1 MDNDYLIDFDKH
13 KRRWSIKT
21 ELPVDFLIHY
31 STNIFQTN
39 NHDLADIGESER
51 KVVVVDKNVYEL
63 YKDDLNS
70 YFKNNKISNEL
81 LVVDSSESTKTF
93 DNADNVIKFFED
105 IKILRR
111 SEPVIAIGGG
121 VLLDLVGF
129 CCGIYRRGIPYV
141 KIPTTLLALV
151 DASVGAKVAVNH
163 LNRRNRIGM
172 YYPASLTLLDKSFIK
187 TQSDRDIIN
196 GIAEIFKL
204 AIIKSEELFK
214 LLEQN
219 AEQLIKD
226 KFQYG
231 AIPVRVINLAIS
243 DMIDEL
249 SPNLWEKKLDRCVD
263 FGHSFS
269 PFVEMKNIPDLQHGE
284 AVALDCIFSS
294 CISFNRGYI
303 SKADLNRIF
312 ETARK
317 LGLQTYHVDFL
328 DFDLLKSGLNDT
340 TKHRN
345 GNQYLPLPI
354 SIGNYKIINDLDIAE
369 IEKAI
374 NIFKS
379 YNE

>member
-70 YFKNNKISNEL
+70 YFINNKISNEL

-93 DNADNVIKFFED
+93 DNADNVIKFFEN

-141 KIPTTLLALV
+141 KVPTTLLALV

-187 TQSDRDIIN
+187 TQNDRDIIN

-303 SKADLNRIF
+303 SKAELDRIF

-328 DFDLLKSGLNDT
+328 DFDLLKSGLYDT

-354 SIGNYKIINDLDIAE
+354 SIGNYKIINDLDLAE

-374 NIFKS
+374 TIFES

>member
-31 STNIFQTN
+31 STNIFHTN

-93 DNADNVIKFFED
+93 ENADNVIKFFED

-187 TQSDRDIIN
+187 TQNDRDIIN

>member
-70 YFKNNKISNEL
+70 YFINNKISNEL

-93 DNADNVIKFFED
+93 DNADNVIKFFEN

-141 KIPTTLLALV
+141 KVPTTLLALV

-187 TQSDRDIIN
+187 TQNDRDIIN

-284 AVALDCIFSS
+284 AVALDCIF
-294 CISFNRGYI
+294 
-303 SKADLNRIF
+303 
-312 ETARK
+312 
-317 LGLQTYHVDFL
+317 
-328 DFDLLKSGLNDT
+328 
-340 TKHRN
+340 
-345 GNQYLPLPI
+345 
-354 SIGNYKIINDLDIAE
+354 
-369 IEKAI
+369 
-374 NIFKS
+374 
-379 YNE
+379 

>member
-70 YFKNNKISNEL
+70 YFINNKISNEL

-93 DNADNVIKFFED
+93 DNADNVIKFFEN

-141 KIPTTLLALV
+141 KVPTTLLALV

-187 TQSDRDIIN
+187 TQNDRDIIN

-303 SKADLNRIF
+303 SKAELDRIF

-328 DFDLLKSGLNDT
+328 DFDLLKSGLYDT

-345 GNQYLPLPI
+345 DNQYLPLPI
-354 SIGNYKIINDLDIAE
+354 SIGNYKIINDLDLAE

-374 NIFKS
+374 TIFES

>member
-187 TQSDRDIIN
+187 TQNDRDIIN

>member
-93 DNADNVIKFFED
+93 ENADNVIKFFED

-187 TQSDRDIIN
+187 TQNDRDIIN

>member
-1 MDNDYLIDFDKH
+1 V
-13 KRRWSIKT
+13 
-21 ELPVDFLIHY
+21 ELHY

-70 YFKNNKISNEL
+70 YFKNNKISNKL

-187 TQSDRDIIN
+187 TQNDRDIIN

-340 TKHRN
+340 TK
-345 GNQYLPLPI
+345 
-354 SIGNYKIINDLDIAE
+354 A
-369 IEKAI
+369 
-374 NIFKS
+374 
-379 YNE
+379 

>member
-187 TQSDRDIIN
+187 TQNDRDIIN

-340 TKHRN
+340 TNHRN